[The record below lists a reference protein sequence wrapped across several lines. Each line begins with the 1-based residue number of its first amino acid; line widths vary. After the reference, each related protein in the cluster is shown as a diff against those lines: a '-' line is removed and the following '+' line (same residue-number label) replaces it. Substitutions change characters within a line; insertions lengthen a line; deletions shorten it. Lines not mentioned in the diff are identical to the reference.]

1 MEFAMIDVGGKQ
13 VDLIDKDEHIMRR
26 RQE

>member
-1 MEFAMIDVGGKQ
+1 MEFAMIDVGRKQ
-13 VDLIDKDEHIMRR
+13 LDLIDKDEHTMRR